1 MGPAIPDKITQLSV
15 APALDGLTLEAAEK
29 MLSVA
34 ALNATQN
41 NVSEAA
47 RRLGVSRM
55 TLRYRLG
62 KYGLGSE
69 IVD

>member
-15 APALDGLTLEAAEK
+15 ASALDGLTLEAAEK

-55 TLRYRLG
+55 TLRYRLE